1 MQQLTQAQVEQ
12 MQLKYY
18 NTDMH
23 RAAFV
28 LPEFTRKV
36 SGLPVSLLCLLV
48 LHILDIFLTP
58 SCPTRP

>member
-1 MQQLTQAQVEQ
+1 

-48 LHILDIFLTP
+48 LHISDIFLTP